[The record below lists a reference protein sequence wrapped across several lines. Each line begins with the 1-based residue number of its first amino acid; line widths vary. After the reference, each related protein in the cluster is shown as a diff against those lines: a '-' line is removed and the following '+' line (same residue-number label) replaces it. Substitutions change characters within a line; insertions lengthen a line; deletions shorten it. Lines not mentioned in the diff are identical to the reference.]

1 MFEVIYTITAL
12 VESDEQG
19 KRVFEI
25 YKHGEPAND
34 DAFSSLLATV
44 YQQEVYRTL
53 KTGDSLTITL
63 HLDLPLREIE
73 RTVRLREDEQFEGD
87 GLQEPAHDLLPL
99 LSGMY
104 KQFLQDIHPGDVL
117 TVTFRLE
124 RD

>member
-1 MFEVIYTITAL
+1 MFEVIYTITTL

-87 GLQEPAHDLLPL
+87 GLQEPTHDLLPL
-99 LSGMY
+99 LLEMY
-104 KQFLQDIHPGDVL
+104 KQFLQQIYPGDVL